1 MEVPWFVPSEL
12 GEVVASLE
20 HHSLSEAFWA
30 RRQERR
36 ALRRLAA
43 LTQADL
49 AERVGTNPTTI
60 TRWETG
66 TRRGRGR
73 HAERYRRIMEQL
85 EAAAIARFHFL
96 ATLEE
101 YRRADAL
108 ERPRIERRLTTA
120 LARALETDTD
130 LWPISFAGGIPL

>member
-1 MEVPWFVPSEL
+1 MEVPWFVPNEL
-12 GEVVASLE
+12 GEVVASLQA
-20 HHSLSEAFWA
+20 HSLSESFWA

-36 ALRRLAA
+36 ALRQLAC
-43 LTQADL
+43 LTQAEL
-49 AERVGTNPTTI
+49 ATRVGTDPTTI

-73 HAERYRRIMEQL
+73 HADVYRRVMEEL

-96 ATLEE
+96 ATLAE
-101 YRRADAL
+101 YGRIDP
-108 ERPRIERRLTTA
+108 EDRPRIERRLSAA

-130 LWPISFAGGIPL
+130 LWPLSFAG